1 MKVCEKVKK
10 KGTTSYNEVADEL
23 VGEFTNPAHVNS
35 LTDQVGLLFETCYQ
49 RIHTILHII
58 IVFFNIIF
66 IHSNM
71 IRKISEGEFMML

>member
-35 LTDQVGLLFETCYQ
+35 LTDQVSLFLYCVHNIAVSMKLIWIGWNE
-49 RIHTILHII
+49 ILTSKIMN
-58 IVFFNIIF
+58 NIL
-66 IHSNM
+66 
-71 IRKISEGEFMML
+71 K